1 MTDVIII
8 IGLILAMINDFV
20 LRREVRKYEELTKKS
35 VLVVSEAVRLVNE
48 ALRDVRR
55 ERDKC

>member
-8 IGLILAMINDFV
+8 IGLILAMINDFI
-20 LRREVRKYEELTKKS
+20 LRREVREYEELTKKS
-35 VLVVSEAVRLVNE
+35 VLVVSEALRLVNE

-55 ERDKC
+55 EKDKC

>member
-8 IGLILAMINDFV
+8 IGLILAMINDYI
-20 LRREVRKYEELTKKS
+20 LRKEVRKYEEMTKRT
-35 VLVVSEAVRLVNE
+35 VLLVSE

>member
-8 IGLILAMINDFV
+8 IGLILAMINDYI
-20 LRREVRKYEELTKKS
+20 LRKEVRKYEEMTKKT
-35 VLVVSEAVRLVNE
+35 VLLVSEALRLVNE

>member
-8 IGLILAMINDFV
+8 IGLILAMINDYI
-20 LRREVRKYEELTKKS
+20 LRKEVREYEKMTKKT
-35 VLVVSEAVRLVNE
+35 VLLVTE

-55 ERDKC
+55 ERNKC

>member
-8 IGLILAMINDFV
+8 IGLILAMINDYI
-20 LRREVRKYEELTKKS
+20 LRKEVRKYEELTKRT
-35 VLVVSEAVRLVNE
+35 VLLVAE